1 MPKYVTMSNM
11 KTSMSDQRG
20 TLNGL
25 LIPLLL
31 VVALFLG
38 MAGFGYWAFLSREDY
53 KDNSDAK
60 VATAVAAAE
69 KRTEASAAKTYAE
82 AAKKPLKTYVGP
94 SSFGAITVQYPKT
107 WSSYVVEASGSSSIP
122 VDGYFQSDFVPD
134 VQNDA
139 NSFALRMQLVSQS
152 YDQVM
157 NQFSG
162 NVTSGKATVSPYKL
176 DKVPSVVGSKITGQL
191 TSSKQGTMIVLPL
204 RNMTLKLW
212 VDSSEYLSDF
222 TNIILPN
229 FSFTP

>member
-1 MPKYVTMSNM
+1 
-11 KTSMSDQRG
+11 
-20 TLNGL
+20 
-25 LIPLLL
+25 
-31 VVALFLG
+31 
-38 MAGFGYWAFLSREDY
+38 
-53 KDNSDAK
+53 
-60 VATAVAAAE
+60 
-69 KRTEASAAKTYAE
+69 
-82 AAKKPLKTYVGP
+82 
-94 SSFGAITVQYPKT
+94 
-107 WSSYVVEASGSSSIP
+107 VEASGSSSIP